1 MTPIERILVY
11 THGTTV
17 DDPAVCRAFSIAKHV
32 GARLVL
38 LDATAGFPVGREALL
53 ATLEIHDAREEA
65 ERERRAHL
73 AEMARIL
80 HSHGVYADID
90 MKWGRPA
97 VEVVRE
103 AVHRHCQLVVLED
116 DRTLGLDAV
125 SRAIVRQCP
134 VPVWVVK
141 TSPHAPPPRVLA
153 AIDPVGEIGTL
164 DDRLLDAASLAA
176 DTMGAELYV
185 VHAWQPLQEELDW
198 LPAGFRRMTERSAVL
213 DATHTRH
220 AKAVADLIKKKLPR
234 LPADRVRV
242 VEGSPTSVVL
252 ETIDEIGADLIVF
265 GTARVAEFAGLLL
278 GKTADA
284 IAERTPISILA
295 VKPDGFVS
303 PVH

>member
-1 MTPIERILVY
+1 MAALERILVF
-11 THGTTV
+11 THGTSV
-17 DDPAVCRAFSIAKHV
+17 DDPAVCRAFSIAKRV
-32 GARLVL
+32 GAHLIL

-65 ERERRAHL
+65 ERERRGHL
-73 AEMARIL
+73 SEMARIL
-80 HSHGVYADID
+80 HSHGVHAEID
-90 MKWGRPA
+90 MRWGRPA

-103 AVHRHCQLVVLED
+103 AVDRRCQLVVLED
-116 DRTLGLDAV
+116 DRALGLDAV
-125 SRAIVRQCP
+125 SRAVVRQCP

-153 AIDPVGEIGTL
+153 AIDPVGEIGTM
-164 DDRLLDAASLAA
+164 DDRLLDAASMAA

-198 LPAGFRRMTERSAVL
+198 LPAGFQRMAEQSVGPN
-213 DATHTRH
+213 ATHARH
-220 AKAVADLIKKKLPR
+220 TKAVADLVAKKLPR
-234 LPADRVRV
+234 LAADRVRV

-265 GTARVAEFAGLLL
+265 GTARVAEYAGLIL